1 MSLCGPSV
9 DALFSTSHDDF
20 FRRSRPRITLVQIGC
35 KILPKKGKKKIKL
48 EFSHL
53 GKLGLIV
60 HKCNINELG
69 SKKCFTI
76 CSNQINLVIMDHL
89 YI

>member
-20 FRRSRPRITLVQIGC
+20 FRRSRPRNTLVQIGC

-53 GKLGLIV
+53 GKLGLMV
-60 HKCNINELG
+60 HKCNINEMGNRKFLI
-69 SKKCFTI
+69 I
-76 CSNQINLVIMDHL
+76 CSN
-89 YI
+89 

>member
-53 GKLGLIV
+53 EADGPQKQ
-60 HKCNINELG
+60 H
-69 SKKCFTI
+69 
-76 CSNQINLVIMDHL
+76 Q
-89 YI
+89 